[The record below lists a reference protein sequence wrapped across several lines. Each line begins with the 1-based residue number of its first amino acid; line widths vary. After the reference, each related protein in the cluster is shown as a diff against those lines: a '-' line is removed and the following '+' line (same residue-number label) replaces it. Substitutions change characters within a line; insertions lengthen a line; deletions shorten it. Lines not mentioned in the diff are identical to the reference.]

1 MLKKIIYLSLLL
13 SISLKAKP
21 ITVSGKVLNF
31 ENGKIFVFV
40 YDGTELNL
48 FDSTQIKNGAF
59 TLKNKEIPRGLY
71 KIGINPTDALDVIL
85 GKENIHIEFDK
96 NNFSGS
102 FKVKN
107 SPDNDAFA
115 KFNKSNIN
123 FGQQI
128 QALELKAQG
137 IYQYKYSDQ
146 AKFDLEI
153 KKLQKT
159 ADSLSNILYSG
170 YETIAKNKALFTSK
184 YAMALVMRDT
194 TQKKNIFKASEFTD
208 QELNRS
214 NLFAIKTQMYFQR
227 YTKPEIPD
235 YEAAANELITTL
247 PTKTKGKEQ
256 VYKTILSIFANANLD
271 YYGVVIKKFKEEYA
285 DQKSVQDYIKRQ
297 PKRDLTVGDEVPDIA
312 LKDTANNDLS
322 LKSLRGKVVLIDFW
336 ASWCGPCRAE
346 NPNVVRVF
354 NKYKDKGFTVYGVSL
369 DQNREKWLGAIKSD
383 GLTWT
388 HVSDLKGWSSE
399 GAKLYGVKSIPQTYL
414 IDKEGKVIAKNLR
427 GEMLEQKLKEIFNE

>member
-13 SISLKAKP
+13 SVALKAKP

-48 FDSTQIKNGAF
+48 FDSIQIKNGAF
-59 TLKNKEIPRGLY
+59 SLKNKEIPRGMY
-71 KIGINPTDALDVIL
+71 KIGTNTTDAQDVIL
-85 GKENIHIEFDK
+85 GKENLLIEFDK

-107 SPDNDAFA
+107 STDNDAFA

-128 QALELKAQG
+128 QALESKAQG

-194 TQKKNIFKASEFTD
+194 TQKKNIFKASEFAD
-208 QELNRS
+208 QELSRS

-235 YEAAANELITTL
+235 YEAAANELIATL
-247 PTKTKGKEQ
+247 PAKTKGKEQ

-271 YYGVVIKKFKEEYA
+271 HYGVVIKKFKEEYA
-285 DQKSVQDYIKRQ
+285 DQKAVQDYIKRL

-383 GLTWT
+383 GLTWP